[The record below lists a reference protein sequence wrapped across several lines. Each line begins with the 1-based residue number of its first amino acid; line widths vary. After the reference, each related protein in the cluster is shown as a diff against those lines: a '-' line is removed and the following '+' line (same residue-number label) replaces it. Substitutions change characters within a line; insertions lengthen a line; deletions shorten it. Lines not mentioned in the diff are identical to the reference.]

1 MFKDKITYLID
12 LLNADSRQL
21 AMYSDFSESV
31 VSRLKTGARQ
41 PDKDSRTVSKLVRG
55 AYLCSE
61 DKGRLD
67 ALCRAVGCAEGDRDI
82 KTVCT
87 ALTDW
92 LFDGREVDS
101 FAADSGS
108 AGAEDGSLFGKKL
121 GTLMELAELSNS
133 RLSKAV
139 NVDPSYISRLRVG
152 GRQIK
157 RSNKLPKRIC
167 DILAARLIEK
177 DCLNELSMMM
187 SLPAETVGEAELSE
201 ILLDWLSDKDAADDL
216 VVVKQ
221 FIKSLE
227 DFPAHFELPELP
239 IDDRCVF
246 SDSYIGAEGLR
257 QAVTRFLCSAIRNGS
272 GELLLYSD
280 AGLEWLGNSFI
291 TRWTALMTACVKKN
305 TRIRIIHN
313 VDRNARELIT
323 AITDWLPLY
332 MTGLIEP
339 YYCVRKQGE
348 RFGCTIFLDPGSACV
363 ESFCVKSIESTAEYS
378 YITEPERL
386 EVCRRNFDA
395 LLNDSLPLMKISHA
409 PLQMQGNCSV
419 FNMGKIQICIGA
431 KSVIVNKLS
440 EPFMSFSAA
449 HPLLCGAFRT
459 FVEAQSGE

>member
-1 MFKDKITYLID
+1 MLKNKITYLIE
-12 LLNADSRQL
+12 LLSADSRQL

-41 PDKDSRTVSKLVRG
+41 PDKDSRTISKLVRG

-67 ALCRAVGCAEGDRDI
+67 ALCLAIGCADGDRDI

-101 FAADSGS
+101 FAADSSS
-108 AGAEDGSLFGKKL
+108 AGGENGSVFGRKL
-121 GTLMELAELSNS
+121 GILMELAELSNS

-139 NVDPSYISRLRVG
+139 NVDPSYISRLRAG

-177 DCLNELSMMM
+177 DCLNELSMMI
-187 SLPAETVGEAELSE
+187 SLPVGSFGTEELSDR
-201 ILLDWLSDKDAADDL
+201 LLRWLSERDSPDDL
-216 VVVKQ
+216 IIVRQ
-221 FIKSLE
+221 FIRSLE
-227 DFPAHFELPELP
+227 NFPAQFELPELP
-239 IDDRCVF
+239 IDDKCVF
-246 SDSYIGAEGLR
+246 SDSYFGTEGLR
-257 QAVTRFLCSAIRNGS
+257 QAVVRFLCQALRNES
-272 GELLLYSD
+272 RELMLYSD
-280 AGLEWLGNSFI
+280 AGLEWLGNNFL
-291 TRWTALMTACVKKN
+291 TRWTALMTACIKKN
-305 TRIRIIHN
+305 TRIKIIHN
-313 VDRNARELIT
+313 VDRNACELLT

-363 ESFCVKSIESTAEYS
+363 ESFCVKSIESSAEYS
-378 YITEPERL
+378 YITDPEGL
-386 EVCRRNFDA
+386 ENCRRNFDA
-395 LLNDSLPLMKISHA
+395 LLSDSLPLIKISPA
-409 PLQMQGNCSV
+409 PQQMQGNCSV
-419 FNMGKIQICIGA
+419 LNMGKIQICLSNR
-431 KSVIVNKLS
+431 SVIVNKLS
-440 EPFMSFSAA
+440 EPFMSFSAT
-449 HPLLCGAFRT
+449 HPLVCCAFRN
-459 FVEAQSGE
+459 FVEGQSGE